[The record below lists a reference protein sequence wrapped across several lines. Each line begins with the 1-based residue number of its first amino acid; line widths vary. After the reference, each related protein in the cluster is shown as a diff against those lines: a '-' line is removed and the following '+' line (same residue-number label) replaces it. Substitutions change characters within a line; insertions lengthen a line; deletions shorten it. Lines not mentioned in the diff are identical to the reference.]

1 LPSETKKEL
10 KMTVKDI
17 VYFDEPGPSHTD
29 EILKMA
35 VERIEE
41 LGINHVVIAS
51 ASGATAKRF
60 LEITRN
66 KKNNIVA
73 VTNVKGGKL
82 LVSILYNKYPESK
95 RLRED
100 YTNKGITHFDA
111 SISDETRQEF
121 EKKGVKV
128 HYVPDI
134 LNIGEPWGLDDK
146 KLPEREEQW
155 RQRRAQLSPFIPGH
169 IRPLDI
175 AAGMDLSLLNI
186 ISMGFRVLVGVTA
199 VAAKNGLIPD
209 GETVLSIA
217 GTGFA
222 GGGADTA
229 AILQA
234 RANPKA
240 CLVKEII
247 GFPKMK

>member
-1 LPSETKKEL
+1 MAVKEIL
-10 KMTVKDI
+10 
-17 VYFDEPGPSHTD
+17 YFDEPGPSHTD

-35 VERIEE
+35 DQRIAE
-41 LGINHVVIAS
+41 LGVNHVVIAS
-51 ASGATAKRF
+51 QAGVTVKRF
-60 LEITRN
+60 LEITQN
-66 KKNNIVA
+66 KKLNIVA
-73 VTNVKGGKL
+73 VTNVKGGTL
-82 LVSILYNKYPESK
+82 LVSVLYNKYQESK
-95 RLRED
+95 KIKED
-100 YTNKGITHFDA
+100 YMSKGITHFQA

-121 EKKGVKV
+121 EKQGVKV
-128 HYVPDI
+128 HYIPDF
-134 LNIGEPWGLDDK
+134 LNIGEPWGLDEK
-146 KLPEREEQW
+146 RLPEQEEQW
-155 RQRRAQLSPFIPGH
+155 RQRRAQLSSFIPGH

-175 AAGMDLSLLNI
+175 AAGIDLSLLNM
-186 ISMGFRVLVGVTA
+186 ISMGFRVLVGVA
-199 VAAKNGLIPD
+199 IVAAKNGLVPD

-222 GGGADTA
+222 GGGTDTA

>member
-1 LPSETKKEL
+1 VPKTEKEIR
-10 KMTVKDI
+10 MTVKDI
-17 VYFDEPGPSHTD
+17 IYFDEPGPSHTD

-35 VERIEE
+35 NERIEE
-41 LGINHVVIAS
+41 LGVNYVVIAS
-51 ASGATAKRF
+51 QAGVTVKRF
-60 LEITRN
+60 LEITQN
-66 KKNNIVA
+66 KKLNIVA
-73 VTNVKGGKL
+73 VTNVKGGTL
-82 LVSILYNKYPESK
+82 LVSVIYNKYPESK
-95 RLRED
+95 KIKED
-100 YTNKGITHFDA
+100 YISKGITHFQA
-111 SISDETRQEF
+111 SISDETRKEF

-128 HYVPDI
+128 YYIPDI

-146 KLPEREEQW
+146 KLPEQEDQW
-155 RQRRAQLSPFIPGH
+155 RNRRAQLSPFIPGH

-175 AAGMDLSLLNI
+175 AAGIDLSLLNI
-186 ISMGFRVLVGVTA
+186 ISMGFRVLIGVA
-199 VAAKNGLIPD
+199 VVAAKNGLVPD

-222 GGGADTA
+222 GGGTDTA